1 MSARWSR
8 THSSAKILS
17 MKRSARV
24 SFVSQCT
31 TSQSECAVTGSIFGG
46 AFISCS
52 RAVTSIDGTGY
63 IVSPLDGVNGVR
75 GNLLARAGCRWVAA
89 CPARERRLYL
99 RACCIIKDDAYG
111 NGHRPPTSVVVFD
124 ALFRSTKIVR
134 FDHHRHRQ
142 PNVSALALNMND
154 GDPGMTRTCDLRFR
168 KPSLYP
174 AELRDRINEINGLRQ
189 LPTLLRHAFGT

>member
-1 MSARWSR
+1 
-8 THSSAKILS
+8 
-17 MKRSARV
+17 V
-24 SFVSQCT
+24 F
-31 TSQSECAVTGSIFGG
+31 
-46 AFISCS
+46 
-52 RAVTSIDGTGY
+52 
-63 IVSPLDGVNGVR
+63 PLDGVNGVR

-99 RACCIIKDDAYG
+99 RACCMIKDDAYG

-168 KPSLYP
+168 KPFSAKQY
-174 AELRDRINEINGLRQ
+174 Q
-189 LPTLLRHAFGT
+189 